1 MALVLRTPKHRVA
14 FPNVFEPKAQSADQT
29 PKYSLL
35 MIFDKAAQQT
45 PEYKA
50 LVKEIEA
57 VAKERWPKGLPKG
70 FKNPIK
76 KAVDMVS
83 SKGDRY
89 TGFEDDDTIGIRAQ
103 SSYAPGV
110 LDRNKQPISKDDK
123 KGFYAGAYAIATVSP
138 AAFDQP
144 TNKGVT
150 IYLNNIIKV
159 AEGDSLGGR
168 RDATQEFKD
177 LEIEIEEISDSDFGL
192 D

>member
-1 MALVLRTPKHRVA
+1 MSAILRTPKFRA
-14 FPNVFEPKAQSADQT
+14 SFPCVFEPKAQSADQT
-29 PKYSLL
+29 PKYSVL
-35 MIFDKAAQQT
+35 MIFDKEAQQT

-50 LVKEIEA
+50 LVKEIDA
-57 VAKERWPKGLPKG
+57 VAKEHWPKGLPKN
-70 FKNPIK
+70 FKYPIK

-83 SKGDRY
+83 SKGERY
-89 TGFEDDDTIGIRAQ
+89 SGFEDDDTIGIRAQ

-123 KGFYAGAYAIATVSP
+123 KGFYAGCYAMATVSP
-138 AAFDQP
+138 ATFDQP

-150 IYLNNIIKV
+150 IYLNNLIKV

-168 RDATQEFKD
+168 RDAASEFKD